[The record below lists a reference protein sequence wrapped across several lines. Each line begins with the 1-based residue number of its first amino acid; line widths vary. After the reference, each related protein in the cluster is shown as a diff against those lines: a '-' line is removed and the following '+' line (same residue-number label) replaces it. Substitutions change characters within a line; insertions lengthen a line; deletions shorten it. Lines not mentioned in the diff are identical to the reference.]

1 MRRKKPAAS
10 RIPQGFPPM
19 KNKQAPKNSRYW
31 KAVGNRKNSS
41 FPIQS
46 VRQVSLPGHEIQDL
60 LLGRGVSE
68 GSGLPVVGAAG
79 VDAAGDQAGLLF
91 CDLALVDGEQHLI
104 NNRPVLWMAVPAV
117 AEVAQRIDNFRAVVD
132 LPGLED
138 VGMVANNECYHLQK
152 DRNYEIDWFRIAPYK
167 LLAKPTYYTAMRCI
181 LINSFAFLTIIYD
194 ESGTIKSDEVEN
206 EILRSHPNFIKLN
219 RGNKAVLKKDKIFW
233 LETFETNKVLRDNFL
248 VKRKSKKDDVIK
260 IIQLSREEIENKD
273 YSR

>member
-1 MRRKKPAAS
+1 MS
-10 RIPQGFPPM
+10 
-19 KNKQAPKNSRYW
+19 
-31 KAVGNRKNSS
+31 RKNSS

-138 VGMVANNECYHLQK
+138 VGMVANDQISPGVHEFPAGADLPV
-152 DRNYEIDWFRIAPYK
+152 FRLVNGFLASVVEDDLVIGQLGPFLDSGDNLACLPLAPESVADDAILNPFFSTTNVLS
-167 LLAKPTYYTAMRCI
+167 LLPYFNPAASTAAMV
-181 LINSFAFLTIIYD
+181 S
-194 ESGTIKSDEVEN
+194 
-206 EILRSHPNFIKLN
+206 LRPASP
-219 RGNKAVLKKDKIFW
+219 
-233 LETFETNKVLRDNFL
+233 
-248 VKRKSKKDDVIK
+248 
-260 IIQLSREEIENKD
+260 
-273 YSR
+273 